1 MLKVNEQKV
10 LADVKALIDK
20 KSENLA
26 KIEVDAKGYAT
37 AHGYDEEKTAKF
49 VKFTQE
55 LQDNG
60 LSAEET
66 AKLELLSSYIDE
78 VEEEVVEEE
87 LKLNVVPTTDGE
99 VASSTVATVNHI

>member
-10 LADVKALIDK
+10 LADVKALIEEK
-20 KSENLA
+20 NANLA
-26 KIEVDAKGYAT
+26 KIEVDAKAYAT
-37 AHGYDEEKTAKF
+37 AHGYDDEKTAKF

-55 LQDNG
+55 LQGNG

-78 VEEEVVEEE
+78 VEEVVDEE
-87 LKLNVVPTTDGE
+87 LKCNVVPTTDGE
-99 VASSTVATVNHI
+99 VASSTIATINNI